1 MVLMSDWP
9 TELTATYRGSTLRLR
24 RLRPRADRREW
35 TRLRQDNAG
44 WTGPWDSTSPHP
56 GARTSYARMVRDQ
69 DREARAG
76 RLLPFALEI
85 DGALAG
91 QVHLFGITRGAMQG
105 AMAGYWIDRGRA
117 GRGFTPFALAM
128 LMDHAFGELAL
139 HRVEINIRPDNEA
152 SLQVVHKLGMRDEGL
167 RAAYLHIAGDWH
179 DHRSFAL
186 TVEDLA
192 GERVVRRLE
201 RLKHAPRQPL

>member
-1 MVLMSDWP
+1 MALVSEWP
-9 TELTATYRGSTLRLR
+9 TQLGATYHGASVRLR
-24 RLRPRADRREW
+24 RLRPRADRDEW
-35 TRLRQDNAG
+35 SRLRRGNAD

-56 GARTSYARMVRDQ
+56 SRRMTFRQMVRDQ

-85 DGALAG
+85 DGRLAG

-105 AMAGYWIDRGRA
+105 GMAGYWIDRRCA
-117 GRGFTPFALAM
+117 GRGFMPFALAM
-128 LMDHAFGELAL
+128 LMDYAFTELGL
-139 HRVEINIRPDNEA
+139 HRVEVNIRPDNEA
-152 SLQVVHKLGMRDEGL
+152 SLRVVQKLRMRDEGV
-167 RAAYLHIAGDWH
+167 RHAYLHIAGAWH

-192 GERVVRRLE
+192 GERVVRRLARSSQE
-201 RLKHAPRQPL
+201 PHQPL

>member
-1 MVLMSDWP
+1 MVLMAAWP
-9 TELTATYRGSTLRLR
+9 TELAATYRGSAVRLR
-24 RLRPRADRREW
+24 RLRPYADRAEW
-35 TRLRQDNAG
+35 TRLRRDNAG
-44 WTGPWDSTSPHP
+44 WTTPWDSTSPHP
-56 GARTSYARMVRDQ
+56 APRTSFARMVRDQ

-76 RLLPFALEI
+76 RLLPFVLEI

-105 AMAGYWIDRGRA
+105 AMAGYWIDRRQA

-139 HRVEINIRPDNEA
+139 HRVEVNIRPDNDA
-152 SLQVVHKLGMRDEGL
+152 SLRVVHKLGMRDEGL
-167 RAAYLHIAGDWH
+167 RSAYLHIAGQWH

-186 TVEDLA
+186 TAEDLA

-201 RLKHAPRQPL
+201 RLKHAPHQPL